1 MIASALAAADADII
15 SLSEVHSCA
24 ELKELAALL
33 PEGYIPYMIAGPHD
47 TFTGQNMGLVTRL
60 DPLSLQRSNGCML
73 HPVSGST
80 CGYSSP
86 AALQGVAKNY
96 VATFQA
102 APGVTV
108 ALTGAHHLLAHPAA
122 HERCSQR
129 EAQAAVLRASAAAAA
144 AAGHHVVVLGDMNDY
159 DASALDCARNAPAS
173 RALSILR
180 LGLDETVAA
189 AAARSSSTTT
199 AIASAA
205 VSWLKRLSVP
215 VATATTVAAAAA
227 AAPAAVPVTPLV
239 LHNAC
244 ALVPQ
249 QQRYSDWYD
258 RNSNCLIDAATELSL
273 LDHVLVSSTLL
284 QSVTAVSIPQDYG
297 PFVQPACVGSA
308 AYVSDHW
315 PVIVDFNVTRLVQ
328 AAAV

>member
-1 MIASALAAADADII
+1 
-15 SLSEVHSCA
+15 
-24 ELKELAALL
+24 
-33 PEGYIPYMIAGPHD
+33 MIAGHD

-60 DPLSLQRSNGCML
+60 DPLSLQRSNGRML

-80 CGYSSP
+80 CGYSGP

-108 ALTGAHHLLAHPAA
+108 ALIGAHLLAHPAA

-129 EAQAAVLRASAAAAA
+129 EAQAAVLRSSAAAAA
-144 AAGHHVVVLGDMNDY
+144 AAGHHVIVLGDMNDY

-180 LGLDETVAA
+180 LGLDLTVAA
-189 AAARSSSTTT
+189 AAKQSSSSDT
-199 AIASAA
+199 AIANTA
-205 VSWLKRLSVP
+205 VSWLKRLSAP
-215 VATATTVAAAAA
+215 ATTAAAATAAAAA
-227 AAPAAVPVTPLV
+227 AAAAAVATETAAVPVTPLV

-273 LDHVLVSSTLL
+273 LDHVLVSSELL
-284 QSVTAVSIPQDYG
+284 QSVTAVSIPHDYG

-328 AAAV
+328 VAAA

>member
-1 MIASALAAADADII
+1 
-15 SLSEVHSCA
+15 VRSCA

-33 PEGYIPYMIAGPHD
+33 PAGYTPYMVAGHD

-60 DPLSLQRSNGCML
+60 DPLSLQRSNARML

-80 CGYSSP
+80 CGYSGP

-96 VATFQA
+96 VAIFQA

-108 ALTGAHHLLAHPAA
+108 ALIGAHLLAHPTA

-129 EAQAAVLRASAAAAA
+129 EAQAAVLRSSAAAAA
-144 AAGHHVVVLGDMNDY
+144 AAGHHVIVLGDMNDY

-180 LGLDETVAA
+180 IGPDAPVAA
-189 AAARSSSTTT
+189 ARVRSSSSG
-199 AIASAA
+199 IALASTA
-205 VSWLKRLSVP
+205 VSWLKRLS
-215 VATATTVAAAAA
+215 ATAAAATTVAVAAVAVATDTAAAAADAAAADAAAAA
-227 AAPAAVPVTPLV
+227 AAEPLV

-244 ALVPQ
+244 ALVLQ
-249 QQRYSDWYD
+249 QQRFSDWYD

-273 LDHVLVSSTLL
+273 LDHVLVSSALL
-284 QSVTAVSIPQDYG
+284 QSVTAVSIPHTYG

-328 AAAV
+328 VTAV